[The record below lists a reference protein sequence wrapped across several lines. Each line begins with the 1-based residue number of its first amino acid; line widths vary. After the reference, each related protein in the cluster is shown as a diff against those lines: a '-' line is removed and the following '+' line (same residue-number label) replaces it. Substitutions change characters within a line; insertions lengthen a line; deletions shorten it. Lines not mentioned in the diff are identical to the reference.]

1 MLRHARLPL
10 PSYEQVLINL
20 WRFSLSWAL
29 QAVKKYFITEITGVN
44 WQKGFWLWMFFS
56 LWLKNVFYF
65 SVLLTIQTLNC
76 SHLTILMSQA
86 SCNFS
91 SASPLTPKVRHLPII
106 TTDIVINCEPL
117 WRNCPFICMRFFWK
131 RTHKLVLR
139 INCAIIHKNLQ
150 MKTLKHGHPW
160 FSFSLK
166 QITFDWIVRFIK
178 SHLNV
183 NT

>member
-91 SASPLTPKVRHLPII
+91 SACPLTPKVRHLPII

-150 MKTLKHGHPW
+150 MKTLKHGHSW

-166 QITFDWIVRFIK
+166 QLTFDWIVRFIR
-178 SHLNV
+178 SQ
-183 NT
+183 